1 MYSCLKLVFV
11 LLVGCIPLTFSQ
23 AESHHPQE
31 FLKSIKGTKDE
42 GSQIVQHFCASCHAA
57 KPMIQLGAPTIAQE
71 CEWKPRVKQGIQT
84 LFKHT
89 AEGLNAMP
97 ARGGC
102 FECSDEQL
110 MLAILA
116 MLPASL
122 LDQGLN
128 VCVNVTK

>member
-1 MYSCLKLVFV
+1 MHWWLKFVFV
-11 LLVGCIPLTFSQ
+11 LLISYIPLTFSQ
-23 AESHHPQE
+23 VESHHPQE

-42 GSQIVQHFCASCHAA
+42 GNQIVQHFCASCHAA
-57 KPMIQLGAPTIAQE
+57 KPMIELGAPTIGQE
-71 CEWKPRVKQGIQT
+71 CEWQPRIKQGIHT

-116 MLPASL
+116 MLKCDHLAIKIIKKA
-122 LDQGLN
+122 N
-128 VCVNVTK
+128 R